1 MIERRYSATINRGC
15 GDIDVTTNCDGN
27 IEFDGM
33 VFTVEEASD
42 AIDAL
47 TEAIEAIASIQ
58 ANAPKPKAT
67 KKGGAK

>member
-1 MIERRYSATINRGC
+1 MIERRYSATISRGC

-42 AIDAL
+42 AIVAL
-47 TEAIEAIASIQ
+47 TEAIASIQ

>member
-42 AIDAL
+42 AIVAL
-47 TEAIEAIASIQ
+47 TEAIASIQ

>member
-42 AIDAL
+42 AIVAL
-47 TEAIEAIASIQ
+47 TEAIASIQ
-58 ANAPKPKAT
+58 ANAPKPKPKAT

>member
-1 MIERRYSATINRGC
+1 MIERRYSATINRDC

-42 AIDAL
+42 AIVAL
-47 TEAIEAIASIQ
+47 TEAIASIQ
-58 ANAPKPKAT
+58 ANAPKPKPKAT

>member
-33 VFTVEEASD
+33 VFTVEEAADS
-42 AIDAL
+42 ITAL
-47 TEAIEAIASIQ
+47 TEAIASIQ
-58 ANAPKPKAT
+58 ANAPKPKPKAT

>member
-1 MIERRYSATINRGC
+1 MIERRYSATINRGY
-15 GDIDVTTNCDGN
+15 GDIDVTTNCDGS

-42 AIDAL
+42 AIVAL
-47 TEAIEAIASIQ
+47 TEAIASIQ
-58 ANAPKPKAT
+58 ANAPKPKPKAT

>member
-42 AIDAL
+42 AIVAL
-47 TEAIEAIASIQ
+47 TEAIASIQ
-58 ANAPKPKAT
+58 ANTPKPKPKAT

>member
-42 AIDAL
+42 AIVAL
-47 TEAIEAIASIQ
+47 TEAIASIQ
-58 ANAPKPKAT
+58 ANAPKPKPKAPHE
-67 KKGGAK
+67 

>member
-1 MIERRYSATINRGC
+1 MIERRYLATINRGC

-42 AIDAL
+42 AIVAL
-47 TEAIEAIASIQ
+47 TEAIASIQ
-58 ANAPKPKAT
+58 ANAPKPKAKAT
-67 KKGGAK
+67 KNGGAK